1 MSTQGRF
8 ACKVNQA
15 EHTICRIDQTD
26 NIDSVNQGNAILLQ
40 TERNRRGR
48 ADQVG
53 QGIGVVKAGVA
64 GGRDDI
70 SQVIGWQAE
79 VGHMLKVAI
88 SMLQMHSI
96 VLQCTRTRS

>member
-1 MSTQGRF
+1 MSTQGRL

-15 EHTICRIDQTD
+15 EHTICRFYQTD
-26 NIDSVNQGNAILLQ
+26 NIESVNQRTAILLQ
-40 TERNRRGR
+40 TERNRRGK
-48 ADQVG
+48 ANQVG
-53 QGIGVVKAGVA
+53 KGIGVVKAGVA
-64 GGRDDI
+64 GGCNDI

-96 VLQCTRTRS
+96 VLQCTCTR